1 MVPAFESLFVPA
13 GFAIRGMAS
22 GEDALAFIR
31 QRAPAALVTE
41 LIFGDTGMDG
51 LTLLREA
58 RRERPALPVVVCA
71 DAPSASAIVQAIR
84 AGVDDVCVKHRD
96 TATHLRNTLRRAMGR
111 RAHQQESDRLLREI
125 AALNDRF
132 LETMLDLERENS
144 ALLARTTGDVAPDE
158 GFRVLVVDDDIAIVA
173 VLEALLRSQSG
184 IDVQGVTTGR
194 EAREAFMQSAYDLV
208 LTDVQLGDDDGV
220 ALAAWI
226 HEQRPTTA
234 VALMTGYATLDSA
247 VAAIREGVVGYL
259 KKPFHDLDEVL
270 GKVYEARDA
279 LDAERRKGQW
289 FRVYQ
294 ARNADF
300 FARYRLLKNKLK
312 TLERETP

>member
-1 MVPAFESLFVPA
+1 MVPAFESLFGPA
-13 GFAIRGMAS
+13 GFAVRGMSS

-31 QRAPAALVTE
+31 QRTPAALVTE
-41 LIFGDTGMDG
+41 LVLDGTGMDG
-51 LTLLREA
+51 LTLLRQA
-58 RRERPALPVVVCA
+58 RRERAALPVVICT
-71 DAPSASAIVQAIR
+71 DTPSASAIVQAVR
-84 AGVDDVCVKHRD
+84 AGADDVCVKHRD
-96 TATHLRNTLRRAMGR
+96 SATHLRNTLRRAMRR
-111 RAHQQESDRLLREI
+111 RAHQQESERLLREI

-132 LETMLDLERENS
+132 LETMVDLERENS
-144 ALLARTTGDVAPDE
+144 ALLARMAGEAAAE
-158 GFRVLVVDDDIAIVA
+158 AGFRVLVVDDDISIVA

-184 IDVQGVTTGR
+184 VDVQGVTTGR
-194 EAREAFMQSAYDLV
+194 EAREALGQSVYDLV

-226 HEQRPTTA
+226 HEHRPTTA

-259 KKPFHDLDEVL
+259 QKPFHDLDEVL
-270 GKVYEARDA
+270 GKVLEVRDA
-279 LDAERRKGQW
+279 LETERRKVAW
-289 FRVYQ
+289 FRAYQ
-294 ARNADF
+294 AKNADF